1 MAPIATSLTQLIGN
15 TPMLEPVRYL
25 KEQACGARLLLKLEC
40 FNPLGSVKDRL
51 ALGLIE
57 DAERQGLL
65 APGGVI
71 IEPTSGSAGISL
83 AFVGRIHGY
92 RVIITMPD
100 TPGGERR
107 SLLKALGAEVVLTPA
122 ARGMQGAI
130 RKAEELAASIPGAY
144 MPRQFDNQANPQIH
158 RRTTAQEIL
167 RDTQGRVDVFV
178 AGVGTG
184 GTLTGIAEVLKEHNP
199 AIRVV
204 AVEPADSPVLSGGKS
219 GAHKLQG
226 IGAGFTP
233 PVLNQEIYD
242 EVMAVRN
249 DEAFAACRVMA
260 HTEALLLGASAG
272 AALHAATQL
281 ARRAEYRGK
290 TIVSI
295 MPDTGERYLSANLFD

>member
-25 KEQACGARLLLKLEC
+25 KEQGCSARLLLKLEC

-57 DAERQGLL
+57 DAEQQGLL
-65 APGGVI
+65 KPGGVI
-71 IEPTSGSAGISL
+71 IEPTGGSAGISL

-100 TPGGERR
+100 IPGGERR

-122 ARGMQGAI
+122 SRGMQGAI
-130 RKAEELAASIPGAY
+130 RKAEELAATIPGAY
-144 MPRQFDNQANPQIH
+144 IPRQFDNQANPQIH

-167 RDTQGRVDVFV
+167 RDTEGHVDVFV
-178 AGVGTG
+178 AGFGTG

-199 AIRVV
+199 AIKVV

-249 DEAFAACRVMA
+249 DEAFEACRVMA
-260 HTEALLLGASAG
+260 HTEALLLGVSAG

-290 TIVSI
+290 TIVSV
-295 MPDTGERYLSANLFD
+295 MPDTGERYLSSNLFD

>member
-1 MAPIATSLTQLIGN
+1 MAPIATSLTQLLGN
-15 TPMLEPVRYL
+15 TPMREPVRYL
-25 KEQACGARLLLKLEC
+25 KEQGCSARLLLKLEC

-57 DAERQGLL
+57 DAEQQGLL
-65 APGGVI
+65 KPGGVI
-71 IEPTSGSAGISL
+71 IEPTGGSAGISL

-100 TPGGERR
+100 IPGGERR

-122 ARGMQGAI
+122 SRGMQGAI
-130 RKAEELAASIPGAY
+130 RKAEELAATIPGAY
-144 MPRQFDNQANPQIH
+144 IPRQFDNQANPQIH

-167 RDTQGRVDVFV
+167 RDTEGHVDVFV

-199 AIRVV
+199 AIKVV

-249 DEAFAACRVMA
+249 DEAFEACRVMA
-260 HTEALLLGASAG
+260 HTEALLLGVSAG

-290 TIVSI
+290 TIVSV
-295 MPDTGERYLSANLFD
+295 MPDTGERYLSSNLFD

>member
-1 MAPIATSLTQLIGN
+1 
-15 TPMLEPVRYL
+15 MLEPVRYL
-25 KEQACGARLLLKLEC
+25 KEQGCSARLLLKLEC

-57 DAERQGLL
+57 DAEQQGLL
-65 APGGVI
+65 KPGGVI
-71 IEPTSGSAGISL
+71 IEPTGGSAGISL

-100 TPGGERR
+100 IPGGERR

-122 ARGMQGAI
+122 SRGMQGAI
-130 RKAEELAASIPGAY
+130 RKAEELAATIPGAY
-144 MPRQFDNQANPQIH
+144 IPRQFDNQANPQIH

-167 RDTQGRVDVFV
+167 RDTEGHVDVFV

-199 AIRVV
+199 AIKVV

-249 DEAFAACRVMA
+249 DEAFEACRVMA
-260 HTEALLLGASAG
+260 HTEALLLGVSAG

-290 TIVSI
+290 TIVSV
-295 MPDTGERYLSANLFD
+295 MPDTGERYLSSNLFD

>member
-25 KEQACGARLLLKLEC
+25 KEQGCSARLLLKLEC

-57 DAERQGLL
+57 DAEQQGLL
-65 APGGVI
+65 KPGGAI
-71 IEPTSGSAGISL
+71 IEPTGGSAGISL

-100 TPGGERR
+100 IPGGERR

-122 ARGMQGAI
+122 SRGMQGAI
-130 RKAEELAASIPGAY
+130 RKAEELAATIPGAY
-144 MPRQFDNQANPQIH
+144 IPRQFDNQANPQIH

-167 RDTQGRVDVFV
+167 RDTEGHVDVFV

-199 AIRVV
+199 AIKVV

-249 DEAFAACRVMA
+249 DEAFEACRVMA
-260 HTEALLLGASAG
+260 HTEALLLGVSAG

-290 TIVSI
+290 TIVSV
-295 MPDTGERYLSANLFD
+295 MPDTGERYLSSNLFD

>member
-25 KEQACGARLLLKLEC
+25 KEQGCSARLLLKLEC

-57 DAERQGLL
+57 DAEQQGLL
-65 APGGVI
+65 KPGGVI
-71 IEPTSGSAGISL
+71 IEPTGGSAGICL

-100 TPGGERR
+100 IPGGERR

-122 ARGMQGAI
+122 SRGMQGAI
-130 RKAEELAASIPGAY
+130 RKAEELAATIPGAY
-144 MPRQFDNQANPQIH
+144 IPRQFDNQANPQIH

-167 RDTQGRVDVFV
+167 RDTEGHVDVFV

-199 AIRVV
+199 AIKVV

-249 DEAFAACRVMA
+249 DEAFEACRVMA
-260 HTEALLLGASAG
+260 HTEALLLGVSAG

-290 TIVSI
+290 TIVSV
-295 MPDTGERYLSANLFD
+295 MPDTGERYLSSNLFD

>member
-25 KEQACGARLLLKLEC
+25 KEQGCSARLLLKLEC

-57 DAERQGLL
+57 DAEQQGLL
-65 APGGVI
+65 KPGGVI
-71 IEPTSGSAGISL
+71 IEPTGGSAGISL

-100 TPGGERR
+100 IPGGERR

-122 ARGMQGAI
+122 SRGMQGAI
-130 RKAEELAASIPGAY
+130 RKAEELAATIPGAY
-144 MPRQFDNQANPQIH
+144 IPRQFDNQANPQIH

-167 RDTQGRVDVFV
+167 RDTEGHVDVFV

-199 AIRVV
+199 AIKVV

-249 DEAFAACRVMA
+249 DEAFEACRVMA
-260 HTEALLLGASAG
+260 HTEALLLGVSAG

-290 TIVSI
+290 TIVSV
-295 MPDTGERYLSANLFD
+295 MPDTGERYLSSNLFD

>member
-242 EVMAVRN
+242 DVMAVRN

>member
-25 KEQACGARLLLKLEC
+25 KEQGCSARLLLKLEC

-57 DAERQGLL
+57 DAEQQGLL
-65 APGGVI
+65 KPGGVI
-71 IEPTSGSAGISL
+71 IEPTGGSAGISL
-83 AFVGRIHGY
+83 AFVCRIHGY

-100 TPGGERR
+100 IPGGERR

-122 ARGMQGAI
+122 SRGMQGAI
-130 RKAEELAASIPGAY
+130 RKAEELAATIPGAY
-144 MPRQFDNQANPQIH
+144 IPRQFDNQANPQIH

-167 RDTQGRVDVFV
+167 RDTEGHVDVFV

-199 AIRVV
+199 AIKVV

-249 DEAFAACRVMA
+249 DEAFEACRVMA
-260 HTEALLLGASAG
+260 HTEALLLGVSAG

-290 TIVSI
+290 TIVSV
-295 MPDTGERYLSANLFD
+295 MPDTGERYLSSNLFD

>member
-25 KEQACGARLLLKLEC
+25 KEQGCSARLLLKLEC

-57 DAERQGLL
+57 DAEQQGLL
-65 APGGVI
+65 KPGGVI
-71 IEPTSGSAGISL
+71 IEPTGGSAGISL

-100 TPGGERR
+100 IPGGERR

-122 ARGMQGAI
+122 SRGMQGAI
-130 RKAEELAASIPGAY
+130 RKAEELAATIPGAY
-144 MPRQFDNQANPQIH
+144 IPRQFDNQANPQIH

-167 RDTQGRVDVFV
+167 RDTEGHGAVCV

-184 GTLTGIAEVLKEHNP
+184 GPRTGIAEVLKEHNP
-199 AIRVV
+199 AIKVV

-249 DEAFAACRVMA
+249 DEAFEACRVMA
-260 HTEALLLGASAG
+260 HTEALLLGVSAG

-290 TIVSI
+290 TIVSV
-295 MPDTGERYLSANLFD
+295 MPDTGERYLSSNLFD

>member
-1 MAPIATSLTQLIGN
+1 MSQRG
-15 TPMLEPVRYL
+15 
-25 KEQACGARLLLKLEC
+25 
-40 FNPLGSVKDRL
+40 
-51 ALGLIE
+51 
-57 DAERQGLL
+57 
-65 APGGVI
+65 
-71 IEPTSGSAGISL
+71 GSAGISL

-100 TPGGERR
+100 IPGGERR

-122 ARGMQGAI
+122 SRGMQGAI
-130 RKAEELAASIPGAY
+130 RKAEELAATIPGAY
-144 MPRQFDNQANPQIH
+144 IPRQFDNQANPQIH

-167 RDTQGRVDVFV
+167 RDTEGHVDVFV

-199 AIRVV
+199 AIKVV

-249 DEAFAACRVMA
+249 DEAFEACRVMA
-260 HTEALLLGASAG
+260 HTEALLLGVSAG

-290 TIVSI
+290 TIVSV
-295 MPDTGERYLSANLFD
+295 MPDTGERYLSSNLFD

>member
-1 MAPIATSLTQLIGN
+1 
-15 TPMLEPVRYL
+15 MLEPVRYL
-25 KEQACGARLLLKLEC
+25 KEQGCSARLLLKLEC

-57 DAERQGLL
+57 DAEQQGLL
-65 APGGVI
+65 KPGGVI
-71 IEPTSGSAGISL
+71 IEPTGGSAGISL

-100 TPGGERR
+100 IPGGERR

-122 ARGMQGAI
+122 SRG
-130 RKAEELAASIPGAY
+130 RKAEELPATIPGAY
-144 MPRQFDNQANPQIH
+144 IPRQFDNQANPQIH

-167 RDTQGRVDVFV
+167 RDTEGHVDVFV

-199 AIRVV
+199 AIKVV

-249 DEAFAACRVMA
+249 DEAFEACRVMA
-260 HTEALLLGASAG
+260 HTEALLLGVSAG

-290 TIVSI
+290 TIVSV
-295 MPDTGERYLSANLFD
+295 MPDTGERYLSSNLFD